1 MCQALLAPRLVP
13 FASRIVQDR
22 LVHGFELGRSVCRG
36 VVSCAS
42 RVDSHALV
50 KIAFEKKEDGL
61 FWFLAS
67 SFASALACS
76 IVEQCLRVVDA
87 RGWWVSFC
95 IQCGFSCFMSGGLY
109 LGASMRITLHDA

>member
-42 RVDSHALV
+42 RVDSHGLV
-50 KIAFEKKEDGL
+50 KIASEKKEDGL

-67 SFASALACS
+67 SCASGLACS
-76 IVEQCLRVVDA
+76 MKLVDSH
-87 RGWWVSFC
+87 VF
-95 IQCGFSCFMSGGLY
+95 
-109 LGASMRITLHDA
+109 